1 MIYDEIKSK
10 RMKTIIFIKD
20 NNLYSVYQNKKKQS
34 FNSLFISILTASMI
48 KRLE

>member
-20 NNLYSVYQNKKKQS
+20 NNLYSVYQNKKKA
-34 FNSLFISILTASMI
+34 II
-48 KRLE
+48 